1 MRGVKSK
8 REGSDL
14 DCIFSFHR
22 VQEAGRKAGSV
33 EEGRQKEEEGRKAHT
48 DRQTTFARTRLG
60 REEGLLAS
68 LVHCLFQ
75 AVQIP
80 CNPIEDSTIFMLKTG
95 F

>member
-33 EEGRQKEEEGRKAHT
+33 EKGR
-48 DRQTTFARTRLG
+48 
-60 REEGLLAS
+60 
-68 LVHCLFQ
+68 
-75 AVQIP
+75 
-80 CNPIEDSTIFMLKTG
+80 
-95 F
+95 

>member
-48 DRQTTFARTRLG
+48 DRQTTFARTREGG
-60 REEGLLAS
+60 RRASWLRLSIASSRLYKYPVILLRIR
-68 LVHCLFQ
+68 LFS
-75 AVQIP
+75 
-80 CNPIEDSTIFMLKTG
+80 C
-95 F
+95 